1 MPYWSATDRL
11 CWLKACQIYVYQI
24 IWYIRHRWLL
34 LAASRSIYLPHCC
47 SPFEHTAEDGGM
59 VVLVKRNCCCYP
71 DVNAM
76 KMMLHTQRQHTPQAT
91 NRTQWLSASNI
102 LWIRLL
108 VRQQWSDERE
118 TETKKKTDYVVTTVF
133 SSPFLSISEYAYAAT
148 RLFRRQ
154 QFLHIFF
161 LFVKMLITLA
171 DIHDMPPNTATH
183 TRSH

>member
-1 MPYWSATDRL
+1 MFIKLYDIFVTAD
-11 CWLKACQIYVYQI
+11 CC
-24 IWYIRHRWLL
+24 WLL
-34 LAASRSIYLPHCC
+34 LVQYICLTVAHPSNIRRRM
-47 SPFEHTAEDGGM
+47 GGM
-59 VVLVKRNCCCYP
+59 VVLVRRNCCCYP

-76 KMMLHTQRQHTPQAT
+76 KMMLHTQSQHTPQAT

-118 TETKKKTDYVVTTVF
+118 TETNKKKTDYVVTTAF